1 MFTRRVM
8 TSLAALCV
16 ACVTQFAWA
25 DDDAVLSPNAKPFGY
40 SLTSMAS
47 ATALF
52 DSSGNNLSYYPMT
65 PFQILYADFSKSYF
79 VNVTCRD
86 GSAGFTQHGGNVFVV
101 KYGTP
106 FYVPLFT
113 VDDSPPVLGTFP
125 TGPGNAAQYFFGS
138 SGYGGHEFSLIVDE
152 ESTPIGPG
160 YVAGPVTSTSPLLD
174 GGGSHLIALGAFVRA
189 LPPGTHTVTIRGEVA
204 SAALL
209 STYGFGCDR
218 EDFTYVVKV
227 LSKAE
232 SQ

>member
-1 MFTRRVM
+1 MFTKRVM

-16 ACVTQFAWA
+16 SCVTQFAWA

-52 DSSGNNLSYYPMT
+52 DTSGNNLTYYPVT
-65 PFQILYADFSKSYF
+65 PFQVLYADFNKSYF

-86 GSAGFTQHGGNVFVV
+86 GSAGFAQYGGNVFVA

-125 TGPGNAAQYFFGS
+125 TGSGTAAQYFFGS
-138 SGYGGHEFSLIVDE
+138 SGYGGHEFSLTVDG
-152 ESTPIGPG
+152 ESTSIGPG
-160 YVAGPVTSTSPLLD
+160 YVAGPVSSTSPLLD

-189 LPPGTHTVTIRGEVA
+189 LAPGTHTVTVRGEVA